1 MMKKIII
8 IEDEKDISNLYK
20 LLFEREGIEVEEI
33 VTSGKLALE
42 KIDEMMDKVED
53 VIFIIDHRIP
63 ENTGLEVAKRLVEI
77 SPILKNQIIIATAD
91 DTISQDQVEELGIPY
106 FLRKPFSLEDL
117 ITTLDKIDKT
127 A

>member
-33 VTSGKLALE
+33 ITSGKLAIE
-42 KIDEMMDKVED
+42 KIDLLMDRLED
-53 VIFIIDHRIP
+53 IIFIIDHRIP
-63 ENTGLEVAKRLVEI
+63 EKTGLEVAKRLIEI
-77 SPILKNQIIIATAD
+77 SPVLKNQIIIATAD

-106 FLRKPFSLEDL
+106 FLRKPFSLNNLLE
-117 ITTLDKIDKT
+117 TLDKIQKST
-127 A
+127 